1 MADGFGPDGQDP
13 RDGSQQNNT
22 YHYTYNYS
30 YGSGRGTTPPGGNR
44 PPRSSNDWGEWVGNG
59 VLLDI
64 LPFGFCTVIGVFWLL
79 NKLGKITA
87 SDKRR

>member
-44 PPRSSNDWGEWVGNG
+44 PPRNCSSC
-59 VLLDI
+59 LS
-64 LPFGFCTVIGVFWLL
+64 GFARSSV
-79 NKLGKITA
+79 
-87 SDKRR
+87 

>member
-44 PPRSSNDWGEWVGNG
+44 PAVHPAFL
-59 VLLDI
+59 VLQGHRCDLAAEQAGQD
-64 LPFGFCTVIGVFWLL
+64 
-79 NKLGKITA
+79 N
-87 SDKRR
+87 RQR